1 MSLAPEN
8 AIGLRVHS
16 SLHRYTRN
24 VIDRRA
30 ETGFPETLA
39 TASHVVAIATVVVAV
54 VVALLLQWAIRWSG
68 DRSDL
73 ILLSALIFYLAGQAA
88 WFFNTRWR
96 SLGDPVDRRV
106 RNVFIPIA
114 ADFALRLVLELLPI
128 GRTTIDAVSRGS
140 WFVSQLLAA
149 ILLAWAL
156 QSGSRQQRAL
166 GTARIAVVAAIVAV
180 FFLWMERSGL
190 TEGVQ
195 PAELSLTT
203 VFLLAVLPHLLPD
216 RHQDWRELWLGSAFL
231 LVALAHVNIAWSS
244 APFDEPLMWGLV
256 LMAVGLV
263 VPLAGAIRENA
274 ALIRSQT
281 TLSDRLQRHRESTEV
296 MLDSLPVL
304 VLSVDRDLQVRYANR
319 SASALLGVTRGITVG
334 DPDLDWLNRF
344 PPPDRSRLR
353 AAIPA
358 TAERGSGGWEAVVRV
373 TDELG
378 QVHWLNTQLH
388 PVEDPAAGATLVELV
403 ATDVSELFLAR
414 RTAEARQTRM
424 AFLSNVAQTVAGETE
439 DQRVLERFLELGQE
453 VYPITSLML
462 YRPGPDGSLVLEAGT
477 GPGVDILRGDRV
489 TAVGTGHPCRL
500 TFRDGFP
507 RAAAISDVAPPSVV
521 HRLSAEHGITHV
533 LYLPLLSAGRVVG
546 VLGTTTTSQPQL
558 DTAEIEL
565 LTQVGFLLGGA
576 VFVSQ
581 LVRELDEQ
589 RAMAMEASRLKSEF
603 LANTSHE
610 LRTPLTAILGFLQLV
625 LDGAVESPDKQHEF
639 LKIAHESAEKL
650 LTIINDVLDLAKIEA
665 GRLEVHHAPVP
676 VRRILD
682 EVETLFRHQMKGQG
696 LAFKI
701 SPPPASAVLWADP
714 DRTVQILTNLLS
726 NAMKFTPRGGTIA
739 IDCCSTEGRIAFTVT
754 DTGCGIP
761 VGELETVFDSF
772 YQVDGST
779 TRRHGG
785 TGLGL
790 TISRRLAQVMGGT
803 LELESA
809 GENQGTSA
817 RLSLEEYAR
826 ERTGDAAV

>member
-1 MSLAPEN
+1 M
-8 AIGLRVHS
+8 
-16 SLHRYTRN
+16 
-24 VIDRRA
+24 
-30 ETGFPETLA
+30 
-39 TASHVVAIATVVVAV
+39 VAIATVVVAV
-54 VVALLLQWAIRWSG
+54 VVALILQWAIQWSG
-68 DRSDL
+68 DRSDFV
-73 ILLSALIFYLAGQAA
+73 LLSALIFYLAAQAS

-114 ADFALRLVLELLPI
+114 ADFALRLVLELLPL
-128 GRTTIDAVSRGS
+128 SRPRLEAISWTS

-149 ILLAWAL
+149 VLLAWAF
-156 QSGSRQQRAL
+156 QRGNRQQRAL
-166 GTARIAVVAAIVAV
+166 GTIRIAVVAAIVAV
-180 FFLWMERSGL
+180 FFLWMERGGL
-190 TEGVQ
+190 TEGVR

-281 TLSDRLQRHRESTEV
+281 TLSDRLQRHRETTEI

-304 VLSVDRDLQVRYANR
+304 VLSVDRELQVRYANR

-334 DPDLDWLNRF
+334 DPDLDWLQRF
-344 PPPDRSRLR
+344 PPPDRSRLK

-358 TAERGSGGWEAVVRV
+358 TASRGSGGWEAVVRV
-373 TDELG
+373 SDEVG

-388 PVEDPAAGATLVELV
+388 PVQDPAAGETLVELV

-453 VYPITSLML
+453 IYPITSLLL
-462 YRPGPDGSLVLEAGT
+462 YRPAPDGSLVLEAGT
-477 GPGVDILRGDRV
+477 GPGAAALRRDRV
-489 TAVGTGHPCRL
+489 SSIRTGHPCRL

-507 RAAAISDVAPPSVV
+507 RAAAITDVAPAAIGEM
-521 HRLSAEHGITHV
+521 LAAEHGITHV

-546 VLGTTTTSQPQL
+546 VLGTTTTSEPEL

-625 LDGAVESPDKQHEF
+625 LDGAVESPEKQHEF

-665 GRLEVHHAPVP
+665 GRLEIHHAPVP
-676 VRRILD
+676 VRRVLD

-696 LAFKI
+696 LSFEI
-701 SPPPASAVLWADP
+701 PPPPASSVLWADP

-726 NAMKFTPRGGTIA
+726 NAMKFTPRGGA
-739 IDCCSTEGRIAFTVT
+739 IEVACSSSDRRIVFTVR

-761 VGELETVFDSF
+761 PDELETVFDSF

-790 TISRRLAQVMGGT
+790 TISRRLAEMMGGT
-803 LELESA
+803 LELDSA
-809 GENQGTSA
+809 GENQGTTA
-817 RLSLEEYAR
+817 RLSLEEYAS
-826 ERTGDAAV
+826 ERSGDVAR